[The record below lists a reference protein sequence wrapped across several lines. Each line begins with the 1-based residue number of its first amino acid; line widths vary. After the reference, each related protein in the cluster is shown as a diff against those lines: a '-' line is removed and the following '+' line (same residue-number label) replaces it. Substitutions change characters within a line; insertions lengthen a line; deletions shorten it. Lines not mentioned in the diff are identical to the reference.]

1 MKLRVSL
8 RAPGAHQASNIQV
21 TADATATVHDVAEA
35 LAGALGHDDTPANLT
50 LRVNDQLTGHSHVVP
65 AGVALIDSGVQSGT
79 VLELSTEDVGGRG
92 AQREAAAI
100 LRVVARAVIACICG
114 PPCSP
119 GKTARSNFRPRAAS
133 VVITTAPRGP
143 SRGLVTSQAINTGGS
158 PATNGPEIRAIRGHS
173 AGTGG

>member
-8 RAPGAHQASNIQV
+8 RAPGARQASNIQV

-100 LRVVARAVIACICG
+100 LRVVAG
-114 PPCSP
+114 PDQGVEVHLP
-119 GKTARSNFRPRAAS
+119 F
-133 VVITTAPRGP
+133 GP
-143 SRGLVTSQAINTGGS
+143 SSIGRTADNDVQLSDLRVSKTHAQILGGPDKVEIADRNSSNGVLSRVGGS
-158 PATNGPEIRAIRGHS
+158 PGPR
-173 AGTGG
+173 